1 MVKTKVEKVVK
12 SEPKTS
18 KEVDQDIT
26 IPTPRTTPDP
36 IFSNLKKQVTKFPK
50 TEVETEEE
58 VAETEVANRISKVE
72 IEEEITIKETLT
84 IKLDNHKE
92 EEDSK
97 IKQLKELDQTQEDSN
112 KDQTELHSTWQLVL
126 SRMLRCLKRR

>member
-1 MVKTKVEKVVK
+1 
-12 SEPKTS
+12 
-18 KEVDQDIT
+18 
-26 IPTPRTTPDP
+26 
-36 IFSNLKKQVTKFPK
+36 
-50 TEVETEEE
+50 
-58 VAETEVANRISKVE
+58 VE

-112 KDQTELHSTWQLVL
+112 KDQIELHSTWLPML